1 MAGPTSNSATDLS
14 VKPVPQDERVGK
26 GSLSMAWWAVCSAMF
41 YIIVGGTL
49 ALDYGTFNAIVGMLL
64 SVLLYAFITAIMARH
79 AILTGHS
86 VTSFSVELFG
96 RKGSLLA
103 ALILGATAI
112 YYAVF
117 EGSVIAVAISHL
129 TPSISYTV
137 AALIVVAYS
146 VPLTLGKIQ
155 AWLDKL
161 NGVLLPFYAL
171 GLIAAIG
178 MSIYKYGYSPDW
190 INFGPAVPPA
200 YGWWNCFVSYMGIW
214 VLMLFAYEYAKFGKP
229 TDSGFHARWNF
240 GLPFYFVTIVV
251 NGVCG
256 IYLVSSVPD
265 IGKITEVS
273 VVLAILSLL
282 GVWGLVFVWATQTR
296 INSANFFVA
305 TSNVRI
311 LGQSLGMR
319 LPYAGWVMIVGVLV
333 FLLMLADVFSYLLEA
348 LAYQGIIVVAW
359 VGVAFSRIMAIRKD
373 GSLLHPGDAKSY
385 NAAGLIAWSLAS
397 ATGFALMQ
405 VSGPLATLSAPATA
419 LVAYGV
425 TCLSFKKAPAIVAK
439 AT

>member
-1 MAGPTSNSATDLS
+1 
-14 VKPVPQDERVGK
+14 
-26 GSLSMAWWAVCSAMF
+26 MAWWAVCSAMF

-64 SVLLYAFITAIMARH
+64 SVLLYAVITAIMTRH

-96 RKGSLLA
+96 QKGSLLA

-117 EGSVIAVAISHL
+117 EGAVIAVAISHL
-129 TPSISYTV
+129 TPSISYTL

-178 MSIYKYGYSPDW
+178 MSVYRYGYAADW
-190 INFGPAVPPA
+190 VNFGPAVPPA

-214 VLMLFAYEYAKFGKP
+214 VLMLFAYEYAKFGKQE
-229 TDSGFHARWNF
+229 DSGFHARWNF
-240 GLPFYFVTIVV
+240 GLLFYFVTILV

-265 IGKITEVS
+265 IGEITEVS

-282 GVWGLVFVWATQTR
+282 GIWGLLFVWATQTR

-305 TSNVRI
+305 TGNVRI
-311 LGQSLGMR
+311 LGQSLGLH
-319 LPYAGWVMIVGVLV
+319 LPYVGWVVIVGVLV
-333 FLLMLADVFSYLLEA
+333 FVLMLADVFSYLLEA

-373 GSLLHPGDAKSY
+373 ASLLSVGDPKSY

-397 ATGFALMQ
+397 AIGFALMH
-405 VSGPLATLSAPATA
+405 VAGPLSTLSAPATA
-419 LVAYGV
+419 VIAYGV
-425 TCLSFKKAPAIVAK
+425 TRLSFRKSAGVIAK